1 LRHADPDLVVINYGT
16 NESVY
21 PSYVDKSYEHEL
33 RALVDRVRKALPTAS
48 LLTMSPMDRGTR
60 DSSGDIVT
68 PPVFSRLI
76 AIQQKVATDTGS
88 AFFNTFEMMGGPGTM
103 AKWYSA
109 QPRLVSADFM
119 HPLPAGA
126 AIVGRLVEEGLMK
139 GYAAYKAANGLSE
152 SATAA
157 PAPTGKQSAR

>member
-1 LRHADPDLVVINYGT
+1 
-16 NESVY
+16 
-21 PSYVDKSYEHEL
+21 
-33 RALVDRVRKALPTAS
+33 
-48 LLTMSPMDRGTR
+48 MDRGTR

-76 AIQQKVATDTGS
+76 AIQGKVAADTGC

-126 AIVGRLVEEGLMK
+126 AIVGRLVEEALMK
-139 GYAAYKAANGLSE
+139 GYAGYKAANGVAE
-152 SATAA
+152 SPVAA
-157 PAPTGKQSAR
+157 AKKSAR